1 MKILSKE
8 EIVLARELVLKAGQV
23 VITSHKSPDGDAAGS
38 ALAVRRLLHN
48 LGIQNTVI
56 LPDRLSADLHW
67 LPDYDSILFFDRDN
81 EKSKEL
87 IATADLVFSLDYN
100 KLSRVGKDMEA
111 ALKSSKANF
120 ILIDHHQDPESF
132 AKVIYSDT
140 SSCSTCEMVYHF
152 IQQCDWLAQLD
163 VALSEC
169 IYCGIMTDSGSFRFP
184 SVSATTH
191 RIVADLMDLGLD
203 HAKVH
208 QQVYDNNLVGKLKLV
223 GFAINEKMEILQD
236 CSTAIISLTKEEL
249 TRFNYHPGDTEG
261 LVNQAL
267 SIQGI
272 KLAAF
277 VREDNSAVKV
287 SFRSKGKFDVNAFA
301 RQGWNGGGHMNAA
314 GGSTQES
321 VGEALVR
328 LRSEVNQ
335 MKDQIN
341 LS

>member
-1 MKILSKE
+1 MRILSKE
-8 EIVLARELVLKAGQV
+8 EIVLARDLVLNARQV

-38 ALAVRRLLHN
+38 ALAMRHLLNN

-67 LPDYDSILFFDRDN
+67 LPGCRSILFFDRDN
-81 EKSKEL
+81 EKAKEL
-87 IATADLVFSLDYN
+87 ISNADLIFSMDYN
-100 KLSRVGKDMEA
+100 RLSRVGNEMEA
-111 ALKSSKANF
+111 ALRLSTANF
-120 ILIDHHQDPESF
+120 ILIDHHQEPEVF
-132 AKVIYSDT
+132 AKVTYSDT

-152 IQQCDWLAQLD
+152 IQQCDWLGQLD
-163 VALSEC
+163 IALSEC

-208 QQVYDNNLVGKLKLV
+208 QQVYDNNLVGKLKLA
-223 GFAINEKMEILQD
+223 GFAINEKMEILED
-236 CSTAIISLTKEEL
+236 CSAAIISLTKEEL
-249 TRFNYHPGDTEG
+249 TRFDYHRGDTEG

-267 SIQGI
+267 SIKGI

-277 VREDNSAVKV
+277 VREDGDAVKV

-301 RQGWNGGGHMNAA
+301 RKSWNGGGHANAA

-321 VGEALVR
+321 AADALIR
-328 LRSEVNQ
+328 LRAEIKELQ
-335 MKDQIN
+335 EQIN

>member
-1 MKILSKE
+1 MKVLSQE
-8 EIVLARELVLKAGQV
+8 EITLAKDLVLNASQV

-38 ALAVRRLLHN
+38 TLAMHHLLNN

-67 LPDYDSILFFDRDN
+67 LPDYGSILFFDKDN

-87 IATADLVFSLDYN
+87 IANADLIFSLDYN
-100 KLSRVGKDMEA
+100 RLNRVGNDMETS
-111 ALKSSKANF
+111 LRLSNANF
-120 ILIDHHQDPESF
+120 ILIDHHQEPEAF
-132 AKVIYSDT
+132 ARVTYSDT
-140 SSCSTCEMVYHF
+140 SCCSTCEMVYLF
-152 IQQCDWLAQLD
+152 IQQCGWLEKLD
-163 VALSEC
+163 IPLAEC

-184 SVSATTH
+184 SVTANTH
-191 RIVADLMDLGLD
+191 RIVADLMVLGLD

-223 GFAINEKMEILQD
+223 GFAINEKMEIYPD

-249 TRFNYHPGDTEG
+249 VRFNYHPGDTEG

-301 RQGWNGGGHMNAA
+301 RKNWNGGGHMNAA
-314 GGSTQES
+314 GGSTQERI
-321 VGEALVR
+321 EDALAR
-328 LRSEVNQ
+328 LRSEVIE
-335 MKDQIN
+335 MKEQIN